1 MNNREIEILDYVNE
15 SMAPM
20 TVSQK
25 VEHTFNRYDISISKY
40 EVKKYFNIN
49 QMPYQDTIRN

>member
-1 MNNREIEILDYVNE
+1 MTTREIEILDYVNE

-20 TVSQK
+20 TISQK
-25 VEHTFNRYDISISKY
+25 VEHTFNRYDISMSKY

-49 QMPYQDTIRN
+49 EL